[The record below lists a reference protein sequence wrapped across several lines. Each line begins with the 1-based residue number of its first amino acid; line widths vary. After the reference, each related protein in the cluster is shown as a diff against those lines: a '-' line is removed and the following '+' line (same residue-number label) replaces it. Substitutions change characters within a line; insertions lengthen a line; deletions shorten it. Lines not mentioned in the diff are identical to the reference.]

1 MSIYIYILILIAGLV
16 LALIAGFQVTKIIYA
31 AYLKNKMKEM
41 RREAA
46 GVNRDMFSQNFCCDG
61 IAKKILIY
69 LIKISYSMSFISD
82 QT

>member
-1 MSIYIYILILIAGLV
+1 MSSYIYILILITGLV
-16 LALIAGFQVTKIIYA
+16 LASIAGFQVTKIIYS

-41 RREAA
+41 RRKAA